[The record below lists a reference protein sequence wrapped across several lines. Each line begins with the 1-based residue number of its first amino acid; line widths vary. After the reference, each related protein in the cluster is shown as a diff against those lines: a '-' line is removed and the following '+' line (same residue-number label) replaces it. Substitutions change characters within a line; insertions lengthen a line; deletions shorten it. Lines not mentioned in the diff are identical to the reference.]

1 MNHFYEWIVMPY
13 KITSYLCQN
22 ISDDNLSSVVT
33 QNLYSKSP
41 LIYIKKILLN
51 ALNVSFLIVLL
62 YEIYFVSYHIYY
74 YDLNDSIIINLHPS

>member
-1 MNHFYEWIVMPY
+1 MVLPY
-13 KITSYLCQN
+13 KINSYLCQN

-62 YEIYFVSYHIYY
+62 YEIYFVSYYIYY

>member
-1 MNHFYEWIVMPY
+1 MVLPY
-13 KITSYLCQN
+13 KINSYLCPN

-62 YEIYFVSYHIYY
+62 YEIYFVSYYIYY